1 MKKAGAEIGLFYYYF
16 NSKDEVFDIAVER
29 FVESYRPGFDDAYAK
44 GVDDPHQALSIYFE
58 FVRRCTVE
66 FRAKYGETLHWA
78 VRRAIRERALEIME
92 PYLEKIIGLL
102 VENGMQEP
110 PVDRHE
116 MGLHYGELLRKGGQ
130 DFSSVLQLS
139 QEQRD
144 FGIACLSVCET
155 VVPELCQEIKGLAEG
170 LMVSYE
176 DLSVWLLTMYGHDR
190 RRRAFTAYSRFRAG
204 CCGEAKHRI
213 EQKQEEESYVYIK

>member
-1 MKKAGAEIGLFYYYF
+1 MSRKAVTDGGKRDEIINAALNLFFEQGYEGTSVRSIMKKAGAEIGLFYYYF

-29 FVESYRPGFDDAYAK
+29 FVESYRPGFDDAYAR

-110 PVDRHE
+110 PVDRHVLAIILTNGVGSVILHADADDWLAALPE
-116 MGLHYGELLRKGGQ
+116 MKKAVHLMLGSPVGAQ
-130 DFSSVLQLS
+130 
-139 QEQRD
+139 
-144 FGIACLSVCET
+144 I
-155 VVPELCQEIKGLAEG
+155 GLAETESTAG
-170 LMVSYE
+170 AAANRE
-176 DLSVWLLTMYGHDR
+176 D
-190 RRRAFTAYSRFRAG
+190 
-204 CCGEAKHRI
+204 CP
-213 EQKQEEESYVYIK
+213 